1 MASKMLSGKMALFLC
16 NVEHLSNSIFLLK
29 GEEKKKRKGLRSH
42 LILVSLACGTQKT
55 LPL

>member
-29 GEEKKKRKGLRSH
+29 GEEKKKGKDLD
-42 LILVSLACGTQKT
+42 LT
-55 LPL
+55 LF